1 MIIDYPMSEA
11 EAKHFLRMEIGEM
24 DDDTLNKILKFFEV
38 NIVDFKGKL
47 IDIKDY
53 ISRDELEDKISDIA
67 YDVVSD
73 IEWDLKDS
81 IKRSIVDAFR

>member
-1 MIIDYPMSEA
+1 MIINYPISEA
-11 EAKHFLRMEIGEM
+11 EAKHFLKMEIGEM
-24 DDDTLNKILKFFEV
+24 DDEILNKILRFFEV
-38 NIVDFKGKL
+38 NVIDFKGK
-47 IDIKDY
+47 IAEIRDY
-53 ISRDELEDKISDIA
+53 ISREEIEDKISDIA